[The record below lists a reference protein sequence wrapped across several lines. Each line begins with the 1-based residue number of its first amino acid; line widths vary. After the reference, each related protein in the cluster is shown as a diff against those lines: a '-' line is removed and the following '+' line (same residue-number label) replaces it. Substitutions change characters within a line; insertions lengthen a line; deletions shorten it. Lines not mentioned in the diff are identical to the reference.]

1 MQYRTQ
7 HHGKEEKDGH
17 AWIFKQHE
25 GIQTQFGTIYSDA
38 ACENPVAGAVTPSM
52 TVYWITVEGQ
62 AAVWTGTISNP
73 TGNVTV
79 ELDV

>member
-1 MQYRTQ
+1 M
-7 HHGKEEKDGH
+7 
-17 AWIFKQHE
+17 
-25 GIQTQFGTIYSDA
+25 
-38 ACENPVAGAVTPSM
+38 AGAVTPSM